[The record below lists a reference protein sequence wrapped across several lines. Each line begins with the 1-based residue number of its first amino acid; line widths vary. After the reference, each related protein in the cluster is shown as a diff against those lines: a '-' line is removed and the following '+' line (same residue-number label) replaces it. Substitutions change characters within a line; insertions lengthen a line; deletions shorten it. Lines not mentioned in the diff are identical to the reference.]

1 MLANVFALALALQ
14 VSSRTS
20 PADSVSLQP
29 TADSA
34 VAAPADTI
42 RRRPR
47 AVEYSDAYNTRLT
60 IHRWGSYTMFPLFAA
75 EYALGQNLL
84 NDSRPP
90 SWIKPSHSAVALG
103 LGALFTVNTV
113 TGLWNL
119 WDARDDP
126 ADRPRRYIHTA
137 LMLAADAGFA
147 WAGATGESHSVDAE
161 RHHRAIALGSIG
173 ISTVGVVMMWL
184 WKN

>member
-1 MLANVFALALALQ
+1 MISWTLLLSLAAQPLAP
-14 VSSRTS
+14 VPVT
-20 PADSVSLQP
+20 V
-29 TADSA
+29 A
-34 VAAPADTI
+34 VADTTPVVSIAPTDTI

-60 IHRWGSYTMFPLFAA
+60 IHRVASYTMLPLFAA

-84 NDSRPP
+84 NDAQPASWMRPT
-90 SWIKPSHSAVALG
+90 HVGVALG

-113 TGLWNL
+113 TGVWNL
-119 WDARDDP
+119 YDARNDP
-126 ADRPRRYIHTA
+126 TDRTRRIAHTV

-147 WAGATGESHSVDAE
+147 WSGASGGGARRDGAQHKNIAIGSMAISAVGAG
-161 RHHRAIALGSIG
+161 I
-173 ISTVGVVMMWL
+173 MWF